1 MRIGGPYT
9 ITAALSGFQS
19 QVQNSISLTLGVVQ
33 DVSFTLALATVAETV
48 TVTGET
54 SPVFSSTRTG
64 ASTSVT
70 RDELEVL
77 PTVSGRINDIT
88 RLTPQYGGSGTF
100 AGQDNRMNN
109 ITVDGSYFNNSF
121 GLGGQPGD
129 RTGVAPISL
138 EAIEQV
144 QVSVA
149 PYDVRQGNFVGA
161 GVNTVTR
168 SGTNRLSASVYHRFR
183 NESFVGTEAKG
194 LAFNPGDFETTNTG
208 VWAGGPILKNK
219 LFAFGSFEKQD
230 DTRPLSTFVANAG
243 GQPAAGNVT
252 RVLASDLN
260 AISTLLSGSFGYD
273 TGPYE
278 GINKLTPAKPFLV
291 KGDYNL
297 NNSNKISFR
306 YSRLDSST
314 DVLLSTSSSLGFGR
328 SSGTNTTFLGYQ
340 RSNYSILE
348 DYRSGHRRVELDDR
362 QHDVEQPDDRLHD
375 QRREPRRHRRAV
387 SVHRHPRRVRRGAT
401 RRSAASR
408 SRRTTSCA
416 TTPSSCRTISPSTPT
431 ATRSRLARASRSTT
445 PRTCSSRAS
454 RAPTSTIR
462 LPTSTRT

>member
-1 MRIGGPYT
+1 MKRTTLGLLVLLALVCLLSPARAVYAQGVTTSGVSGVVKDAQGAVVPGATVSAVHQPSGTTYEAVTQADGSFSIHGMRIGGPYT

-33 DVSFTLALATVAETV
+33 DVSFTLALASVAETV

-183 NESFVGTEAKG
+183 NE
-194 LAFNPGDFETTNTG
+194 
-208 VWAGGPILKNK
+208 
-219 LFAFGSFEKQD
+219 
-230 DTRPLSTFVANAG
+230 
-243 GQPAAGNVT
+243 
-252 RVLASDLN
+252 
-260 AISTLLSGSFGYD
+260 
-273 TGPYE
+273 
-278 GINKLTPAKPFLV
+278 
-291 KGDYNL
+291 
-297 NNSNKISFR
+297 
-306 YSRLDSST
+306 
-314 DVLLSTSSSLGFGR
+314 
-328 SSGTNTTFLGYQ
+328 
-340 RSNYSILE
+340 
-348 DYRSGHRRVELDDR
+348 
-362 QHDVEQPDDRLHD
+362 
-375 QRREPRRHRRAV
+375 
-387 SVHRHPRRVRRGAT
+387 
-401 RRSAASR
+401 
-408 SRRTTSCA
+408 
-416 TTPSSCRTISPSTPT
+416 
-431 ATRSRLARASRSTT
+431 
-445 PRTCSSRAS
+445 
-454 RAPTSTIR
+454 
-462 LPTSTRT
+462 

>member
-1 MRIGGPYT
+1 M
-9 ITAALSGFQS
+9 
-19 QVQNSISLTLGVVQ
+19 
-33 DVSFTLALATVAETV
+33 
-48 TVTGET
+48 
-54 SPVFSSTRTG
+54 
-64 ASTSVT
+64 
-70 RDELEVL
+70 

-208 VWAGGPILKNK
+208 FWAGGPILKNK

-243 GQPAAGNVT
+243 GQAAAGNVT

-260 AISTLLSGSFGYD
+260 AISTLLSGGFGYD

-278 GINKLTPAKPFLV
+278 GISKLTPAKPFLV

-314 DVLLSTSSSLGFGR
+314 DVLLSTSASLGIGR

-348 DYRSGHRRVELDDR
+348 DYRSGIGEWNSTIGSTHL
-362 QHDVEQPDDRLHD
+362 EQPDDRLHE
-375 QRREPRRHRRAV
+375 QRREPWGHRRAV
-387 SVHRHPRRVRRGAT
+387 SVHRHPGRGERGVHVGRQRAVHAEQRAALQHVPVAGQFHQVHQPPLVHVWREPREVQLRERVLPGQAE
-401 RRSAASR
+401 
-408 SRRTTSCA
+408 
-416 TTPSSCRTISPSTPT
+416 
-431 ATRSRLARASRSTT
+431 RL
-445 PRTCSSRAS
+445 
-454 RAPTSTIR
+454 R
-462 LPTSTRT
+462 L